1 MIRSDQASVRVLVV
15 DDDRIILDSLSELLQ
30 FEGYEV
36 VAAASLREAVDLL
49 EEEPVDLILCDVNIP
64 GGNGLELLHLAKR
77 RFPAAVSI
85 MMTGYGTIESA
96 VESIKMGAYDYLTKP
111 IVDDELTVC
120 LERALAQQAILR
132 ENRTLKERL
141 DERFGL
147 DQIIGHD
154 YRMLRVFDLIETVAA
169 TNVSVL
175 IRGPSGTGK
184 SMVARVLH
192 HRGDRRGGPFVEVS
206 CGAIPESLLE
216 SELFGYAK
224 GAFTGA
230 VARKEGKFKAA
241 HGGTLFLDEIDAASP
256 ALQVKLL
263 RVLQSREFEPVGSN
277 DTETV
282 DVRVLLATNAD
293 LEREVRE
300 GRFREDLYYRVNV
313 VTIEMPSLAERI
325 ADVPILA
332 KFFVTRHAEEMG
344 RPIAGI
350 DDEAVQVLQRYSWPG
365 NVRELEHT
373 IARAVVLCKGRRITL
388 RDLPDKLLAQAD
400 EIESPESAAGLT
412 LKEALEQ
419 PERRI
424 IEAALRANGWSR
436 QRTAAQLGINR
447 TTLYKKMKQY
457 GLEVEPIPRS
467 A

>member
-1 MIRSDQASVRVLVV
+1 
-15 DDDRIILDSLSELLQ
+15 
-30 FEGYEV
+30 
-36 VAAASLREAVDLL
+36 
-49 EEEPVDLILCDVNIP
+49 
-64 GGNGLELLHLAKR
+64 
-77 RFPAAVSI
+77 
-85 MMTGYGTIESA
+85 
-96 VESIKMGAYDYLTKP
+96 
-111 IVDDELTVC
+111 
-120 LERALAQQAILR
+120 
-132 ENRTLKERL
+132 
-141 DERFGL
+141 
-147 DQIIGHD
+147 
-154 YRMLRVFDLIETVAA
+154 
-169 TNVSVL
+169 
-175 IRGPSGTGK
+175 
-184 SMVARVLH
+184 MVARVLH
-192 HRGDRRGGPFVEVS
+192 HRSHRRDGPFVEVS

-277 DTETV
+277 DTEAV
-282 DVRVLLATNAD
+282 DVRVLVATNAD

-325 ADVPILA
+325 ADVPLLA
-332 KFFVTRHAEEMG
+332 KYFVKRHTEEIG

-350 DDEAVQVLQRYSWPG
+350 DDEALRVLQHYGWPG

-400 EIESPESAAGLT
+400 EIDSPESAAGLT

-457 GLEVEPIPRS
+457 GLDAEPIPRS